1 MFLRATL
8 HQTKFL
14 LKTKEATLTF
24 VVLLILVLSNFI
36 GNVVE
41 FQGMDVKAM
50 YHPMKLLTLSYNKS
64 LYDANTI
71 ILFVQLYPIL
81 VVFPAGFSYI
91 KERQTREELYL
102 TSRMGKSF
110 YYISKLVAAF
120 FCTMVVF
127 VVPFL
132 LEIVLNCI
140 SFPLQAKG
148 DFTGLDIYNTAYA
161 AMVESYLMSKLY
173 LLSPVWYS
181 VVGILIAG
189 VVSGMLGMFV
199 VAFSYVFR
207 VKYRVMLLLP
217 VYLLLNGIT
226 YVDNMMPARASA
238 INWQR
243 YLLLFDDADKNGF
256 YIPGLVL
263 FLLGFSLISVFVRR
277 KGAIY

>member
-14 LKTKEATLTF
+14 LKSKEAMLTF
-24 VVLLILVLSNFI
+24 VVLLVIVLSNFI
-36 GNVVE
+36 GNVLE
-41 FQGMDVKAM
+41 FQGMDVTAM
-50 YHPMKLLTLSYNKS
+50 YHPMKLLALSYNKS

-81 VVFPAGFSYI
+81 VAFPAGFSYI
-91 KERQTREELYL
+91 KECQTREELYL
-102 TSRMGKSF
+102 TSRMGKDI

-120 FCTMVVF
+120 LCTIVVF

-148 DFTGLDIYNTAYA
+148 DFTGLDIYNTGYA
-161 AMVESYLMSKLY
+161 DMVECYLMSELY
-173 LLSPVWYS
+173 LWSPIMYS

-189 VVSGMLGMFV
+189 VVSGMLGTFV
-199 VAFSYVFR
+199 VAFSYVVR

-226 YVDNMMPARASA
+226 YVDNMISVRAFT

-256 YIPGLVL
+256 YILGFVL
-263 FLLGFSLISVFVRR
+263 FLFAFNLISVFVRR

>member
-1 MFLRATL
+1 
-8 HQTKFL
+8 
-14 LKTKEATLTF
+14 
-24 VVLLILVLSNFI
+24 
-36 GNVVE
+36 
-41 FQGMDVKAM
+41 
-50 YHPMKLLTLSYNKS
+50 
-64 LYDANTI
+64 
-71 ILFVQLYPIL
+71 
-81 VVFPAGFSYI
+81 
-91 KERQTREELYL
+91 
-102 TSRMGKSF
+102 
-110 YYISKLVAAF
+110 
-120 FCTMVVF
+120 MVVF

>member
-41 FQGMDVKAM
+41 FQGMDVTAM

-120 FCTMVVF
+120 F
-127 VVPFL
+127 VP
-132 LEIVLNCI
+132 
-140 SFPLQAKG
+140 
-148 DFTGLDIYNTAYA
+148 
-161 AMVESYLMSKLY
+161 
-173 LLSPVWYS
+173 W
-181 VVGILIAG
+181 
-189 VVSGMLGMFV
+189 
-199 VAFSYVFR
+199 
-207 VKYRVMLLLP
+207 
-217 VYLLLNGIT
+217 
-226 YVDNMMPARASA
+226 
-238 INWQR
+238 
-243 YLLLFDDADKNGF
+243 
-256 YIPGLVL
+256 L
-263 FLLGFSLISVFVRR
+263 FLWFLFFW
-277 KGAIY
+277 K